1 MGLVTYF
8 SPFFLNSVV
17 LVYHRYTWKSTP
29 KATLKTHLVQISQRN
44 LRTCFFYYI
53 VLLSKPAKSCPKP
66 PKICPDFVQTPK
78 MLSSTRPVCLFDN
91 SPQIALKHYNHKG
104 LRPQNPKTTSG
115 QPLDNAGQ
123 IQWIFCEYW
132 TNFYW
137 CDLGTP
143 NISHRIL
150 RISHLI
156 LIFAGQN
163 HNIWTK
169 SGQNKNTLSCE
180 ILKQNARVSTL

>member
-1 MGLVTYF
+1 M
-8 SPFFLNSVV
+8 FL
-17 LVYHRYTWKSTP
+17 LLYSTF
-29 KATLKTHLVQISQRN
+29 VQTRKK
-44 LRTCFFYYI
+44 
-53 VLLSKPAKSCPKP
+53 LSKICPKP

-91 SPQIALKHYNHKG
+91 SPQIALKPYNHKG

-123 IQWIFCEYW
+123 I
-132 TNFYW
+132 
-137 CDLGTP
+137 
-143 NISHRIL
+143 HRIL